1 MTDSDRWQDRAAC
14 VGLTWW
20 WDVGQR
26 AAAARTCA
34 GCPVVVPCLVDAFA
48 ANIDAERRDR
58 EAAIADAA
66 TIAEACTPG
75 TPACAAA
82 TQRHERAVAALDQPP
97 TGHTRADHGTWGG
110 TGARA
115 RRQGGAAWRTGGHEW
130 DTALAAHLDW
140 LATEHRRTGR
150 LTAHPWNKTGREQ
163 ITHGLPGAYNHCTTG
178 PAGQQC
184 DRCRLAKALHTDR
197 RRTRTEGTAA

>member
-97 TGHTRADHGTWGG
+97 TGHTRADRPALAERTL
-110 TGARA
+110 ARMTDVFA
-115 RRQGGAAWRTGGHEW
+115 RVPPAAYTGGMEELTQPYW
-130 DTALAAHLDW
+130 TAWFD
-140 LATEHRRTGR
+140 
-150 LTAHPWNKTGREQ
+150 
-163 ITHGLPGAYNHCTTG
+163 
-178 PAGQQC
+178 
-184 DRCRLAKALHTDR
+184 KAR
-197 RRTRTEGTAA
+197 KR